1 MKRFIIILLLTGT
14 SIFIAPSCLEEYLDK
29 APESGLTEDEIFT
42 KYANFKQFF
51 YGVYEGQKYFSEGWR
66 DYNIKNGFP
75 LYFSQWDQKYSW
87 EGMTDAADQG
97 RYMEGHTFKSGQV
110 SAFVNKFT
118 YDGKRRPILESMFM
132 AIRKCNITLT
142 KIDLL
147 QDAEQEDKDDLI
159 AQAHF
164 VRAFAH
170 FELMRIWG
178 PMPYMRQVLGPDDQ
192 WDIPRLSKYETL
204 KEIAM
209 DMDSAAMYFEKAGRM
224 RRDLGPGQAGHLNNP
239 EQARPNGV
247 AAKAYKSRALLYAAS
262 PLNNDKGQSAWE
274 DAAKASWEAI
284 QIAEQYE
291 YSLLSAAE
299 YKKNYVGTAYT
310 NEQLWA
316 WHAGNITWNNGAH
329 AGNFVGIIGN
339 SVSSWSGVCP
349 TQNFVDKFETKWGDP
364 LNTDAEREAAAA
376 LGHYNEQD
384 PYTDR
389 DPRFYIDILYN
400 QAPVPGFTKAEIWY
414 EVKDGATSYGDAK
427 NFLNPKF
434 LGRTYTGYVVR
445 KIWGE
450 ASNYNKVS
458 VLYTDP
464 LMRLAE
470 LYLNYAEAANEA
482 YGPAGKAP
490 GATLSAADAINI
502 IRSRIGQ
509 ADILPQFTANK
520 EVFRERIK
528 NERNVELAYEGHY
541 YFDIRR
547 WMDAPKAYAGPIM
560 GVQIEKVAVSDEYPT
575 GFKYTRYPLEALRQ
589 SAWKDAMYYLPF
601 NTEDNFK
608 MQNFVPNEVW

>member
-1 MKRFIIILLLTGT
+1 
-14 SIFIAPSCLEEYLDK
+14 
-29 APESGLTEDEIFT
+29 
-42 KYANFKQFF
+42 
-51 YGVYEGQKYFSEGWR
+51 
-66 DYNIKNGFP
+66 
-75 LYFSQWDQKYSW
+75 
-87 EGMTDAADQG
+87 
-97 RYMEGHTFKSGQV
+97 
-110 SAFVNKFT
+110 
-118 YDGKRRPILESMFM
+118 
-132 AIRKCNITLT
+132 
-142 KIDLL
+142 
-147 QDAEQEDKDDLI
+147 
-159 AQAHF
+159 
-164 VRAFAH
+164 
-170 FELMRIWG
+170 
-178 PMPYMRQVLGPDDQ
+178 
-192 WDIPRLSKYETL
+192 
-204 KEIAM
+204 
-209 DMDSAAMYFEKAGRM
+209 
-224 RRDLGPGQAGHLNNP
+224 
-239 EQARPNGV
+239 
-247 AAKAYKSRALLYAAS
+247 
-262 PLNNDKGQSAWE
+262 
-274 DAAKASWEAI
+274 
-284 QIAEQYE
+284 
-291 YSLLSAAE
+291 
-299 YKKNYVGTAYT
+299 VGTAYT

-339 SVSSWSGVCP
+339 SVSGWSGVCP

-384 PYTDR
+384 PYKDR

-434 LGRTYTGYVVR
+434 LGRTYTGYIVR

-482 YGPAGKAP
+482 YGPTGKAP